1 MAKYTKQDLL
11 ASNKY
16 KDKIDLL
23 NALLLDNKEYSLKEV
38 DKIINN
44 FLKKGV

>member
-1 MAKYTKQDLL
+1 MTKYTKQDLL
-11 ASNKY
+11 ASKKY
-16 KDKIDLL
+16 KNKRDLL
-23 NALLLDNKEYSLKEV
+23 NALLVDNKEYSLKEV